1 MSRNYQNHPEL
12 YPSVTARDPHYF
24 FTSSGT
30 HRAPKRFAP
39 DLDVDEPLDTDIDPD
54 DALAFYLK
62 RAELADLEYDLRPNR
77 WCTLQPD

>member
-1 MSRNYQNHPEL
+1 MKQTTR
-12 YPSVTARDPHYF
+12 
-24 FTSSGT
+24 
-30 HRAPKRFAP
+30 KRSAP
-39 DLDVDEPLDTDIDPD
+39 DLDVDEPLDTSIDPD

>member
-54 DALAFYLK
+54 DALAFDRL
-62 RAELADLEYDLRPNR
+62 RAEVRDLGYDPVPYR
-77 WCTLQPD
+77 WCNLQPD